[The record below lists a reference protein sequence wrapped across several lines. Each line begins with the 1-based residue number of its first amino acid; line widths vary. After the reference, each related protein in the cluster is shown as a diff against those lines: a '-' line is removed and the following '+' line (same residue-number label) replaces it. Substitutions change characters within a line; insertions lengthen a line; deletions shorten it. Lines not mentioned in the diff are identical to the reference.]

1 MDGRDANENTG
12 NLNDLPEQRATNQTP
27 GYNNNKQSS
36 TGLLK
41 DYIIGHKYV
50 NSL

>member
-1 MDGRDANENTG
+1 MEGRDANELTG
-12 NLNDLPEQRATNQTP
+12 NLNDLPEQRATTP
-27 GYNNNKQSS
+27 GYSNNKQSS
-36 TGLLK
+36 TGLLH

>member
-1 MDGRDANENTG
+1 MEGRDANELTG
-12 NLNDLPEQRATNQTP
+12 NLNDLPEQRATQTG

-36 TGLLK
+36 TGALK